1 MAHLYDNRHYVVFNY
16 VEAGTID
23 YNQVLDDSIN
33 TLAISNNGIQT
44 FVSYEGSMPSSVIAL
59 ITKSQEYSHTE
70 MLDILSGDN
79 WIDLNPPQ

>member
-44 FVSYEGSMPSSVIAL
+44 FVSYEGSSINNKIPR
-59 ITKSQEYSHTE
+59 
-70 MLDILSGDN
+70 IL
-79 WIDLNPPQ
+79 PY